1 MNLKE
6 IFEKYRVFYE
16 GGLNPLLTTLSNEGY
31 GRSILTI
38 GKELDLEVVDN
49 IEILTFTE
57 GRFTLQIQG
66 RNYDFSAYSTAW

>member
-16 GGLNPLLTTLSNEGY
+16 GGLNPLLTTLSHIGY
-31 GRSILTI
+31 GQSLLTI
-38 GKELDLEVVDN
+38 GQSLDLEVADN
-49 IEILTFTE
+49 IEILTFNE

-66 RNYDFSAYSTAW
+66 RNYDFSAYRPAW